1 LFIVFS
7 FCFAKASAN
16 ENYLSGSRQTAMADC
31 GVAISDL
38 WSVSHNQAGLAYL
51 KTAEI
56 GLYHEQRFVMKEL
69 SFSSLAAVIP
79 AKPGTFGLNLN
90 YFGFSKYHESKIG
103 IAYSHKLGE
112 KFAAGIQL
120 DYFTTFIYGSNN
132 NFQKITFEL
141 GLLSNP
147 VNNLMVGFHL
157 FNPLPGK
164 SQHNTLQTLPSNTR
178 LGLTYIFHEKVLL
191 AFETS
196 KEFSENI
203 IVKTG
208 IEYIPVK
215 QFAFRFGIS
224 TGPSAYS
231 FGLGYKSK
239 KIWAGIA
246 FTEHQVLGITPH
258 IDFGIGF

>member
-1 LFIVFS
+1 VTAI
-7 FCFAKASAN
+7 AN
-16 ENYLSGSRQTAMADC
+16 ENYLSGSRQAAMSDC
-31 GVAISDL
+31 GVAIPDL
-38 WSVSHNQAGLAYL
+38 WSVSHNQAGLAYI

-56 GLYHEQRFVMKEL
+56 GLYHDNRFMMKEL

-79 AKPGTFGLNLN
+79 AKPGTFGFNFN

-112 KFAAGIQL
+112 RIAAGIQL
-120 DYFTTFIYGSNN
+120 DYFSTFIYGAND

-147 VNNLMVGFHL
+147 SKNLMVGFHT

-164 SQHNTLQTLPSNTR
+164 TLHNSLAVLPSTAS
-178 LGLTYIFHEKVLL
+178 LGISYIFYEKVLL
-191 AFETS
+191 AIETF

-203 IVKTG
+203 IVRTG
-208 IEYIPVK
+208 IEYEPVR
-215 QFAFRFGIS
+215 QIAFRFGIS

-231 FGLGYKSK
+231 FGMGYKSK
-239 KIWAGIA
+239 KIRAGIA
-246 FTEHQVLGITPH
+246 FTANQVLGVTPH
-258 IDFGIGF
+258 IDFGIVL